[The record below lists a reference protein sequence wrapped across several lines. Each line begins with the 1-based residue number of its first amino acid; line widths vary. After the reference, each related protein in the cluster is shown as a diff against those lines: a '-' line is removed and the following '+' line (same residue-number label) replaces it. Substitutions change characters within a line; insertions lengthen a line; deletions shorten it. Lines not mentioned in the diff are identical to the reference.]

1 MGLFG
6 GGNSKRTTT
15 NQDNRVINDFGGAH
29 WESNSE
35 SYADSSQDVDSSIT
49 GEFAGNSGSI
59 TVLDGGSIDLT
70 AENLNSMSALS
81 SESFGLTDSLSNTM
95 AGLSSESFSLADNL
109 SNTMVE
115 ASNSMLSESLASSGQ
130 VFNTAALSLD
140 SANARTIDA
149 AMAFTEASAFQSEN
163 NNDFA
168 LALSAQNGEA
178 ALMAQNDN
186 NNALENG
193 FKSSMQFV
201 EQFSRSDGASISEST
216 NKMVMVLAGAGLI
229 GYFLVKKLG

>member
-49 GEFAGNSGSI
+49 GEFAGNSGNI

-70 AENLNSMSALS
+70 AENLS
-81 SESFGLTDSLSNTM
+81 SM

-130 VFNTAALSLD
+130 VFNAAALSLD
-140 SANARTIDA
+140 GANARTIDA

-201 EQFSRSDGASISEST
+201 EQFSRSDGNALAET
-216 NKMVMVLAGAGLI
+216 NFKTIALI
-229 GYFLVKKLG
+229 VGGVVVSMFIYKKVK